1 MRATLWQQ
9 QIQNLN
15 LFTKN
20 LANHLNMFFKRLE
33 EANNDKSIPVTN
45 NETSKHSCSKVI
57 ANNGDTQ
64 GSISKV
70 TANNGDENNKKKANK
85 NTLVV
90 KDGENPRN
98 KRRRPLIRLEGNK
111 KHHYDNSNSKYKPNS
126 KYKGNASASNEMMK
140 MR

>member
-9 QIQNLN
+9 QVQNLN
-15 LFTKN
+15 LFTQN
-20 LANHLNMFFKRLE
+20 LANHLNVFFKRLE

-85 NTLVV
+85 HTLVV

-98 KRRRPLIRLEGNK
+98 KRRRPLLRLEGNK
-111 KHHYDNSNSKYKPNS
+111 KHHYGNSNCKYKPNC

>member
-1 MRATLWQQ
+1 
-9 QIQNLN
+9 
-15 LFTKN
+15 
-20 LANHLNMFFKRLE
+20 MFFKRLE
-33 EANNDKSIPVTN
+33 EATNDKSIPVTN

-85 NTLVV
+85 HTLVV

-98 KRRRPLIRLEGNK
+98 KRRRPLTRLEGNK

>member
-70 TANNGDENNKKKANK
+70 TGNNGDENNKKKANK
-85 NTLVV
+85 HTLVV

-98 KRRRPLIRLEGNK
+98 KRRRPLLRLEGNK

>member
-9 QIQNLN
+9 QVQNLN
-15 LFTKN
+15 LLTQN

-98 KRRRPLIRLEGNK
+98 KRRRPLLRLEGNK
-111 KHHYDNSNSKYKPNS
+111 KHHYDNSNCNISLIVSTRETLQLP
-126 KYKGNASASNEMMK
+126 

>member
-85 NTLVV
+85 HTLVV
-90 KDGENPRN
+90 KDGEHPRN
-98 KRRRPLIRLEGNK
+98 KRRRPLLRLEGNK
-111 KHHYDNSNSKYKPNS
+111 KHHYDNSNCKYKSNC
-126 KYKGNASASNEMMK
+126 KYGNASASNEMMK
-140 MR
+140 IR

>member
-98 KRRRPLIRLEGNK
+98 KRRRPLLRLEGNK
-111 KHHYDNSNSKYKPNS
+111 KHHYDNSNCKYKPNC
-126 KYKGNASASNEMMK
+126 KYGNASASNEMMK